1 MRAFERCRRT
11 IPRALT
17 ALAGGNGA
25 LGLLDVCRP
34 VFLLPGKLKVPV
46 AFLAGVGTVLPG
58 GDFVVLSHAI
68 SLQAGSGTG
77 RYAAR
82 RRQCNHPQG
91 ARKRGS
97 AGCHMTRPDRSRA
110 GFVPVRI
117 RATPA
122 SCGSAMGATSAPE
135 LPRGDRPVRFARKG
149 GAPIASSRCSLG
161 RATTV
166 WTHAGRASL
175 RQGGAEAPPC
185 APAALVDSEPEPGAG
200 GHHRR
205 AAGAHGVDDFLG
217 SDRLGIEARER
228 RHLLL
233 TPAAST
239 PPHTV

>member
-46 AFLAGVGTVLPG
+46 AFLAGVGTVFPG

-110 GFVPVRI
+110 GVVPVRI

-122 SCGSAMGATSAPE
+122 SCGSAMGATSTPE

-149 GAPIASSRCSLG
+149 GARSRHRGARSDEPRRSGPTPDGRRFARAERKRRLALPLPWSIQSRSPALADIIGARRVRTALTISSAAIA
-161 RATTV
+161 
-166 WTHAGRASL
+166 W
-175 RQGGAEAPPC
+175 E
-185 APAALVDSEPEPGAG
+185 
-200 GHHRR
+200 
-205 AAGAHGVDDFLG
+205 
-217 SDRLGIEARER
+217 
-228 RHLLL
+228 
-233 TPAAST
+233 
-239 PPHTV
+239 